1 MLIKCPEC
9 SNEVSDRATSCPKC
23 GHPIQAAAPQ
33 PPAPE
38 APAETSSASSTAPPK
53 KSQAGAVAVLIV
65 LVAVIA
71 LLFFGNVHIIT
82 GSHLDSPRI
91 VSKESFGLSET
102 FIKIDTITSM
112 PWIAAKSR
120 YPLSCAVLA
129 REHLIESD
137 EDFRARRDR
146 EMKEEMDKALR
157 NLSR

>member
-1 MLIKCPEC
+1 MLIKCPDC
-9 SNEVSDRATSCPKC
+9 SSEVSDKASSCPKC
-23 GHPIQAAAPQ
+23 GHPIQAAATQ
-33 PPAPE
+33 PPAS
-38 APAETSSASSTAPPK
+38 PASTESSPVSSAPPK
-53 KSQAGAVAVLIV
+53 KSQAGTVAVLIV
-65 LVAVIA
+65 LLAIIA

-82 GSHLDSPRI
+82 GSHLDSPRV